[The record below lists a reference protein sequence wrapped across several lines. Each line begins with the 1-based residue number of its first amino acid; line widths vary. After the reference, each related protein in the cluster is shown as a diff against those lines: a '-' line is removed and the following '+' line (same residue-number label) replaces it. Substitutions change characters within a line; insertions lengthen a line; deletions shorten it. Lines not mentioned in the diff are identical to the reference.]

1 MTVASR
7 WCGITDKLQTTDGWT
22 DMQATWL
29 SIRKHSEPPSNLS
42 DHETSKIIRVRWLG
56 DRTASKTGI
65 TSSRCLLGGHVW
77 CKWHRLASNVSSDDV
92 VSLGRYTS
100 RNVLRVLPNPTG
112 GGTVW
117 GVGPTTGLR
126 KRHSTQYGASRAKPA
141 WWVILG
147 VLPWPPSPNKPRTIL

>member
-7 WCGITDKLQTTDGWT
+7 WCGITDKLQTTDGRT

-65 TSSRCLLGGHVW
+65 TSSRCLLGGHFWSNGKSLRPMCPQTMSSLWAGTHPGMHWESFPFPQEVTPFEEW
-77 CKWHRLASNVSSDDV
+77 VRPRAYVRDTQLNMELRLRSLLSESYLAS
-92 VSLGRYTS
+92 
-100 RNVLRVLPNPTG
+100 LP
-112 GGTVW
+112 
-117 GVGPTTGLR
+117 
-126 KRHSTQYGASRAKPA
+126 S
-141 WWVILG
+141 
-147 VLPWPPSPNKPRTIL
+147 PPSLNKPRPII